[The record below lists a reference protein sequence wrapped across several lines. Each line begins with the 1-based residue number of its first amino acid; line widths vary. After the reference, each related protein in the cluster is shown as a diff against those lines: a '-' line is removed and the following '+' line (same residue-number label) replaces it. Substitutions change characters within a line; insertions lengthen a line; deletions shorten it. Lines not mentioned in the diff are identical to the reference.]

1 MIMMILPVIIRR
13 CVYVCD
19 YFPYFP
25 SIIVR
30 CHDFGCCQVFIFYH
44 NQVLGALCQSD
55 DSIKEIFKDKHSV
68 SLFSSLHTFCFDAWR
83 YDVWCC
89 GRIQR
94 RKEKM
99 RDLAEFNGS
108 QVWGAGASKERQ
120 CVDLRL
126 QLVTNSL
133 TTLSVYSDIFPASHH
148 HDVIA
153 AAAALFIVTCQLF
166 YSEVSP

>member
-1 MIMMILPVIIRR
+1 MILPVISRR

-30 CHDFGCCQVFIFYH
+30 CHDSGCCQVFIFYH
-44 NQVLGALCQSD
+44 HQVLGALRRQHKRNFVK
-55 DSIKEIFKDKHSV
+55 INIQRR
-68 SLFSSLHTFCFDAWR
+68 FSAAYTHFALTPEDMMC
-83 YDVWCC
+83 DVLCCC

-94 RKEKM
+94 KKM

-108 QVWGAGASKERQ
+108 KDFEGVDEKQQ
-120 CVDLRL
+120 CVDLSL

-153 AAAALFIVTCQLF
+153 AAAAVFIVTCQLF